1 MSNHARELA
10 GIIMNRFDAF
20 YRRFLDITLGAKV
33 RFESKDWLGVQLAGR
48 QRIRL
53 YDHHVNETL
62 QAVRDHMGGAPLGQE
77 GLKALKQAFNDR
89 LTEHANPEIAE
100 SFYNSVYRRSL
111 RHHNIRAE
119 NLYVHGFIRRA
130 TDPDLTPYCWQY
142 RTNTGAL
149 GDCLRQVL
157 ERLQLAVPFSD
168 LTRDLGYVDRYL
180 QDHGPAELR
189 GGEIGLTFVN
199 TLFYRNKG
207 AYLIGRLEQGGL
219 QWPFILPILHD
230 DQGGLNLDTLILS
243 KDDASILFGFARAYF
258 MVWCPVP
265 ALLVHFLRSLLP
277 NKADYELYTAIGCQK
292 HGKTE
297 FHRDFLNHLHQSRDQ
312 FELAPGIKGMV
323 MSVFTLPSFDVVFKV
338 IKDRF
343 TPPKEVNH
351 ETVKAKYR
359 LVKQHDR
366 VGRMADTLEF
376 TNFELPLH
384 RISPMLLAELQQ
396 VAPSLLS
403 IKGDTLVIRHLYSER
418 RMTPL
423 NIYLE
428 HATDEA
434 VQDAIDEYANAIKQL
449 AAANIFPGD
458 MLFKNFGVTRHGRVI
473 FYDYDEIAYMTECHF
488 RDIPKARYPEDELS
502 AEPWYSVG
510 PSDIFPEEFATFLL
524 SSPRIREAFKQQHN
538 DLFTAGYWRQ
548 LQQNIEAGCFVDV
561 FPYRRR
567 QRFRFLYQQGN
578 DKPGDGA
585 SPP

>member
-1 MSNHARELA
+1 MHGNARELA
-10 GIIMNRFDAF
+10 TIIMDRFDAF
-20 YRRFLDITLGAKV
+20 YRRFLDITQGAKV
-33 RFESKDWLGVQLAGR
+33 RFETRDWLGVQLAGR

-62 QAVRDHMGGAPLGQE
+62 QAVSDHMGGAPLGQE
-77 GLKALKQAFNDR
+77 GLKELKQAFNDL
-89 LTEHANPEIAE
+89 LTHHPNPEIAE

-111 RHHNIRAE
+111 RHKNIRAE

-130 TDPDLTPYCWQY
+130 PEPDLAPYSWHY
-142 RTNTGAL
+142 RLDMQDLAG
-149 GDCLRQVL
+149 CLRRVL
-157 ERLQLAVPFSD
+157 EQTGLAVPFSN
-168 LTRDLGYVDRYL
+168 LERDLGHVRRYL
-180 QDHGPAELR
+180 EEQGPVELAR
-189 GGEIGLTFVN
+189 GEFSLTFIN

-207 AYLIGRLEQGGL
+207 AYLVGRLEQGPL
-219 QWPFILPILHD
+219 LLPFILPILHD
-230 DQGGLNLDTLILS
+230 DEGGLSLDTLILS
-243 KDDASILFGFARAYF
+243 KDDSSILFGFARAYF

-265 ALLVHFLRSLLP
+265 ALLVHFLRPLLP
-277 NKADYELYTAIGCQK
+277 NKADYEIYTAIGCQK

-297 FHRDFLNHLHQSRDQ
+297 FYRHFLHHLHQSRDQ
-312 FELAPGIKGMV
+312 FVAAPGIKGMV

-338 IKDRF
+338 IKDKF

-366 VGRMADTLEF
+366 VGRMADTMEF

-384 RISPMLLAELQQ
+384 RISPELLAELQQ
-396 VAPSLLS
+396 VAPSLLT
-403 IKGDTLVIRHLYSER
+403 IKGDTLVIRHLYTER

-428 HATDEA
+428 HASDQA
-434 VQDAIDEYANAIKQL
+434 VSDAVDEYANAIKQL

-473 FYDYDEIAYMTECHF
+473 FYDYDEIAYMTECNF

-510 PSDIFPEEFATFLL
+510 PNDIFPEEFATFLL

-538 DLFTAGYWRQ
+538 DLFSAGYWRQ
-548 LQQNIEAGCFVDV
+548 LQQNIQAGQFVDV

-567 QRFRFLYQQGN
+567 QRFKYLYEEE
-578 DKPGDGA
+578 
-585 SPP
+585 